1 MTKYLQKGL
10 LQVNHDLASFINDD
24 VLPGLNI
31 SEQDFWQSLS
41 DLTHELG
48 PENRALLVKR
58 DIMQAQIDQ
67 WNIKHQGQFHL
78 PSYKQFLTE
87 IGYLVPEGEDFPI
100 SYAKC

>member
-1 MTKYLQKGL
+1 MTKYLQKASL
-10 LQVNHDLASFINDD
+10 KVNNDLVNFIEED

-31 SEQDFWQSLS
+31 SEQAFWQSLS

-67 WNIKHQGQFHL
+67 WNIKHQGQFDL
-78 PSYKQFLTE
+78 PSYK
-87 IGYLVPEGEDFPI
+87 LVT
-100 SYAKC
+100 